1 MPTETILAPSVE
13 HPKALEDLELRPTQ
27 QTHERSARE
36 SEERASTENTS
47 LTKSNLLRVIA
58 ASLSFFFAGNN
69 DGSLG
74 ALTPY
79 ILRTYNVG
87 TEYVALM
94 YVDAS
99 NMLTMRIYMHPD
111 IKTVLTIT

>member
-1 MPTETILAPSVE
+1 VSTQTFVETTSQHAAPVE
-13 HPKALEDLELRPTQ
+13 ELELQPTPQ
-27 QTHERSARE
+27 E
-36 SEERASTENTS
+36 TEATTVSSRIINQETG
-47 LTKSNLLRVIA
+47 LTRKNLLKVLA
-58 ASLSFFFAGNN
+58 ASVSFLFAGNN

-94 YVDAS
+94 
-99 NMLTMRIYMHPD
+99 
-111 IKTVLTIT
+111 

>member
-1 MPTETILAPSVE
+1 MATTNSPVE
-13 HPKALEDLELRPTQ
+13 ELELQPKQ
-27 QTHERSARE
+27 QETVAAAAGSMIINAK
-36 SEERASTENTS
+36 TG
-47 LTKSNLLRVIA
+47 LTKKNLLKVIA
-58 ASLSFFFAGNN
+58 ASVSFFFAGNN

-94 YVDAS
+94 
-99 NMLTMRIYMHPD
+99 
-111 IKTVLTIT
+111 

>member
-1 MPTETILAPSVE
+1 MSTQTVVVTPATQPPALDRIELQPVQAEAEPTNTEGRIINEETA
-13 HPKALEDLELRPTQ
+13 
-27 QTHERSARE
+27 
-36 SEERASTENTS
+36 
-47 LTKSNLLRVIA
+47 LTKKTLLKVIA
-58 ASLSFFFAGNN
+58 ASISFFFAGNN

-94 YVDAS
+94 
-99 NMLTMRIYMHPD
+99 
-111 IKTVLTIT
+111 

>member
-1 MPTETILAPSVE
+1 MATEV
-13 HPKALEDLELRPTQ
+13 ALDTSSIHQTGPQEIELRSNE
-27 QTHERSARE
+27 QTPHGNEAQLEGSSQDTA
-36 SEERASTENTS
+36 
-47 LTKSNLLRVIA
+47 LTHLNILKVLA
-58 ASLSFFFAGNN
+58 ASLSFFLAGSN

-94 YVDAS
+94 Q
-99 NMLTMRIYMHPD
+99 
-111 IKTVLTIT
+111 VLL

>member
-1 MPTETILAPSVE
+1 MATQIVTETVPKHQIDPDQIELHALPTESQVIP
-13 HPKALEDLELRPTQ
+13 PMDRQ
-27 QTHERSARE
+27 IN
-36 SEERASTENTS
+36 EETVLNKR
-47 LTKSNLLRVIA
+47 NLLKVIA
-58 ASLSFFFAGNN
+58 ASISFFFAGNN

-94 YVDAS
+94 YVRTHPYLLSHMNS
-99 NMLTMRIYMHPD
+99 NNLQHPP
-111 IKTVLTIT
+111 

>member
-1 MPTETILAPSVE
+1 MELHSKQGASLAE
-13 HPKALEDLELRPTQ
+13 LELQPVRT
-27 QTHERSARE
+27 TAVE
-36 SEERASTENTS
+36 ASTTTPKPINEETS
-47 LTKSNLLRVIA
+47 LTRRNLLKVLA
-58 ASLSFFFAGNN
+58 ASVSFFFAGNN

-94 YVDAS
+94 
-99 NMLTMRIYMHPD
+99 
-111 IKTVLTIT
+111 

>member
-1 MPTETILAPSVE
+1 MIINAKTG
-13 HPKALEDLELRPTQ
+13 
-27 QTHERSARE
+27 
-36 SEERASTENTS
+36 
-47 LTKSNLLRVIA
+47 LTKKNLLKVIA
-58 ASLSFFFAGNN
+58 ASVSFFFAGNN

-94 YVDAS
+94 
-99 NMLTMRIYMHPD
+99 
-111 IKTVLTIT
+111 

>member
-1 MPTETILAPSVE
+1 MLFVAGNIFHGPFDFLFKWIFSYRTFGFAADLAGEVQTANEET
-13 HPKALEDLELRPTQ
+13 ALTR
-27 QTHERSARE
+27 
-36 SEERASTENTS
+36 
-47 LTKSNLLRVIA
+47 KNLLRVVA

-87 TEYVALM
+87 TEWVALM
-94 YVDAS
+94 
-99 NMLTMRIYMHPD
+99 
-111 IKTVLTIT
+111 

>member
-1 MPTETILAPSVE
+1 MPTQTVVMASATQPPPLDRI
-13 HPKALEDLELRPTQ
+13 ELQPTQ
-27 QTHERSARE
+27 
-36 SEERASTENTS
+36 EEAVPTNTEGKTTNEETA
-47 LTKSNLLRVIA
+47 LTKKTLLKVIA
-58 ASLSFFFAGNN
+58 ASISFFFAGNN

-94 YVDAS
+94 
-99 NMLTMRIYMHPD
+99 
-111 IKTVLTIT
+111 

>member
-1 MPTETILAPSVE
+1 MTTATVVSEETATIE
-13 HPKALEDLELRPTQ
+13 EIDLESIQPGRNTDLSGTQ
-27 QTHERSARE
+27 LVINEAF
-36 SEERASTENTS
+36 
-47 LTKSNLLRVIA
+47 LTRKTLLKVIA
-58 ASLSFFFAGNN
+58 ASISFFFAGNN

-94 YVDAS
+94 
-99 NMLTMRIYMHPD
+99 
-111 IKTVLTIT
+111 